1 MKKNILILF
10 LSFIPLFLLSQSD
23 AEIERIKKSGKYLT
37 GTGFGES
44 YQAADNN
51 ALDDLITQI
60 TVQVE
65 SEFIGSTTEKE
76 GEVNEFAK
84 LVVKTYS
91 NVSLVSARSVLLS
104 EKRGSFR
111 VMRYISRKDLEQI
124 FKNRRKKIL
133 EYVRAGQS
141 AEADMR
147 IGDALKNYYW
157 ALALLQSHQDRD
169 EITFDFEES
178 GKRLLMAVLPEVI
191 NNVFTDLSFKVSN
204 TEWLPDER
212 YKAFFLDVSY
222 NDQPVDNLDFIY
234 WTGRSYSNPVNVR
247 SGIAL
252 VEFYD
257 AADGQPAEIKLM
269 VEYDYDHKTRY
280 DLEVDAVF
288 SNLKLPYFERC
299 EFEVPLKKQNFEA
312 APEVVALETRKIDFA
327 EINKV
332 ERSRKLRKQVMKVVD
347 AIQTQDYTE
356 VHSDFTPDG
365 WTAFQKL
372 ISNGNV
378 KVLPFVDTLGVIQLD
393 STFTVRSIPMRFSF
407 QNNKRDFIDQ
417 VVFTF
422 DRDRKIDAVSF
433 AISDKAIEDIVS
445 RSERFGTVED
455 KYQLIN
461 FLEHYKTAYCLKRL
475 DYINS
480 IFAENALII
489 VGHVVKR
496 AEPIDGMYEMAGR
509 DEVKYIEL
517 SKAEYVERLR
527 GVFSSNEFVN
537 IHFEENIVKKVNGES
552 KIYGIQIKQDYYS
565 TTYADQGYLFLMI
578 DLNDSLNPK
587 IYVRT
592 WQPERNPDGSIYG
605 LNDFFVN

>member
-10 LSFIPLFLLSQSD
+10 FCTIPVFLLSQSD
-23 AEIERIKKSGKYLT
+23 AEIERIRNSDKYLT
-37 GTGFGES
+37 GIGFGES
-44 YQAADNN
+44 YQVADNN
-51 ALDDLITQI
+51 ALDNLITQI

-65 SEFIGSTTEKE
+65 SEFIGATTEEE

-104 EKRGSFR
+104 EKRGNFQ
-111 VMRYISRKDLEQI
+111 VMRYISKADLKQI
-124 FKNRRKKIL
+124 FINRRKKIL
-133 EYVRAGQS
+133 EYIKAGQS
-141 AEADMR
+141 AENDMR

-169 EITFDFEES
+169 EITFDFGGS
-178 GKRLLMAVLPEVI
+178 GERLLMAALPEII
-191 NNVFTDLSFKVSN
+191 NNVLTDLTFSVRN
-204 TEWLPDER
+204 TEWIPEEK
-212 YKAFFLDVSY
+212 YKAFFLDVRY
-222 NDQPVDNLDFIY
+222 NDQAVDNLDFIY
-234 WTGRSYSNPVNVR
+234 WTGRNYSNPVNVR
-247 SGIAL
+247 SGIGL

-257 AADGQPAEIKLM
+257 ISADQPTEIKLM
-269 VEYDYDHKTRY
+269 VEYDYQNKTNY

-288 SNLKLPYFERC
+288 SNLQLPYFDRC
-299 EFEVPLKKQNFEA
+299 EFVIPLKNQNYVTE
-312 APEVVALETRKIDFA
+312 PEVVALETKKIDFA
-327 EINKV
+327 EVNKV
-332 ERSRKLRKQVMKVVD
+332 ERSRKLRKQVTKVVD
-347 AIQTQDYTE
+347 AIQTKNYAE
-356 VHSDFTPDG
+356 VRSGFTANG
-365 WTAFQKL
+365 WLAFQQL

-378 KVLPFVDTLGVIQLD
+378 KVLPFVDTLHVIQLD
-393 STFTVRSIPMRFSF
+393 SSSLVRSVPMRFSF
-407 QNNKRDFIDQ
+407 ENNTRDFIEQ

-422 DRDRKIDAVSF
+422 DHDRKIDAVSF

-445 RSERFGTVED
+445 RSHRFGTVED
-455 KYQLIN
+455 KYQLID

-475 DYINS
+475 DHIES
-480 IFAENALII
+480 IFADDALII

-496 AEPIDGMYEMAGR
+496 AEPIDGMYQLAGR
-509 DEVKYIEL
+509 DEVKFIEL
-517 SKAEYVERLR
+517 SKAEYIERLR
-527 GVFSSNEFVN
+527 SVFNSNEFVN
-537 IHFEENIVKKVNGES
+537 IHFEENIVKKVNGDS

-592 WQPERNPDGSIYG
+592 WQPQRNPDGSIYG